1 MENVTNEMF
10 EYVNEQLDK
19 IEKENDIEI
28 HKDIICEKNHRF
40 ANKPSL
46 LHLERNLFR

>member
-28 HKDIICEKNHRF
+28 LYCVEAGSRGWGLKT
-40 ANKPSL
+40 
-46 LHLERNLFR
+46 